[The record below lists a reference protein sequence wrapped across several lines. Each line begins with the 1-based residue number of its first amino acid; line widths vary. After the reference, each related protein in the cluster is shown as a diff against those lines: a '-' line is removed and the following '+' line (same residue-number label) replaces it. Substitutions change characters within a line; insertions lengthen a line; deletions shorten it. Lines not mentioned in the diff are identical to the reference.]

1 MRKAAILLASALAFG
16 LGAGFAVATEAAGG
30 RGSPPLPALLPKPP
44 HAVASGVVRSAPQVV
59 VHERRGSSVSTLA
72 VPRLHLRSR
81 IYAAT
86 ELDRGPAW
94 WPVTG
99 RPGGGDTVAIAGH
112 RTTHTHPFY
121 FLDQLRRGDRIYL
134 RYDGATHTYRVTD
147 TRVVPSIDLHIADA
161 VGHERLLLSACT
173 PRGSAAFR
181 LVVEAR
187 PSSAS

>member
-16 LGAGFAVATEAAGG
+16 LGAGFAVATEAAAS
-30 RGSPPLPALLPKPP
+30 RGSPPPPALPP
-44 HAVASGVVRSAPQVV
+44 HAVASPVLRSAPQVV
-59 VHERRGSSVSTLA
+59 VHERRGSPVSTLA

-81 IYAAT
+81 VYAAT

-99 RPGGGDTVAIAGH
+99 RPGGGDSVAIAGH

-121 FLDQLRRGDRIYL
+121 FLDRLRRGDRIYL
-134 RYDGATHTYRVTD
+134 RYDGATHAYRVTD
-147 TRVVPSIDLHIADA
+147 TRVVPSSDLHIADA

-187 PSSAS
+187 PSSPS

>member
-1 MRKAAILLASALAFG
+1 MRKAAVLLASALAFG
-16 LGAGFAVATEAAGG
+16 LGSGFAVATEAAGG
-30 RGSPPLPALLPKPP
+30 EGSPPPPQPP
-44 HAVASGVVRSAPQVV
+44 HAVATRVVHSAPQVA
-59 VHERRGSSVSTLA
+59 VHERRGSSVFTLA

-81 IYAAT
+81 IYAAA

-99 RPGGGDTVAIAGH
+99 RPGGGDTLAIAGH

-121 FLDQLRRGDRIYL
+121 FLDRLRRGDRIYV
-134 RYDGATHTYRVTD
+134 RYGRATYAYLVTD
-147 TRVVPSIDLHIADA
+147 TRVVPSSDLHIADA

-187 PSSAS
+187 PASAS

>member
-1 MRKAAILLASALAFG
+1 MRKAAVLLASALALG
-16 LGAGFAVATEAAGG
+16 LGTGFAVATEAAGG
-30 RGSPPLPALLPKPP
+30 EGPPPPPEPA
-44 HAVASGVVRSAPQVV
+44 HAMTSRVAQAPVRLVLQ
-59 VHERRGSSVSTLA
+59 ERRGPSVPTLA

-81 IYAAT
+81 IYAGAD
-86 ELDRGPAW
+86 LDRGPAW

-99 RPGGGDTVAIAGH
+99 RPGGSDTIAIAGH

-121 FLDQLRRGDRIYL
+121 FLDRLRPGDRIYV
-134 RYDGATHTYRVTD
+134 RYERATHAYRVTD
-147 TRVVPSIDLHIADA
+147 TRVVPSSDLHIADA

-187 PSSAS
+187 PVQAS

>member
-1 MRKAAILLASALAFG
+1 MRKAAVLLASALALG
-16 LGAGFAVATEAAGG
+16 LGTGFAVATTEAAGG
-30 RGSPPLPALLPKPP
+30 EGPPPP
-44 HAVASGVVRSAPQVV
+44 SSEPVHAVASRVVPASTPVV
-59 VHERRGSSVSTLA
+59 AHERRGSSVSTLA
-72 VPRLHLRSR
+72 VPRLHLRLR
-81 IYAAT
+81 IYAAA

-121 FLDQLRRGDRIYL
+121 FLDRLRRGDRVYV
-134 RYDGATHTYRVTD
+134 RYEQATHAYRVTD
-147 TRVVPSIDLHIADA
+147 TRVVPSSDLHIADA

-187 PSSAS
+187 LASAS

>member
-1 MRKAAILLASALAFG
+1 MTKTALVLITALVVGASVGFFAHEGAARQQASKPPAAR
-16 LGAGFAVATEAAGG
+16 VAAPRPE
-30 RGSPPLPALLPKPP
+30 RLQALLRPERASIASTPAVELGPP
-44 HAVASGVVRSAPQVV
+44 TMS
-59 VHERRGSSVSTLA
+59 

-81 IYAAT
+81 VFPA
-86 ELDRGPAW
+86 DRLNSGPAW

-99 RPGGGDTVAIAGH
+99 RPGGGDTVAVAGH

-121 FLDQLRRGDRIYL
+121 YLDRLRRGDAITLTFRGRVY
-134 RYDGATHTYRVTD
+134 RYRVVTSRVLPATD
-147 TRVVPSIDLHIADA
+147 VHMADA

-187 PSSAS
+187 PVF